1 MTAEFVRCTHG
12 MGVIGQP
19 CPWCLQ
25 IVTVLP
31 SPQPVTVGR
40 PPTSGV
46 VVPGVSATREGAEA
60 EVPVPHSG
68 HPQLVPVPVPGTDT
82 SPVRRPTALTGSPA
96 PVPHPAHQ
104 ARTHDPDT
112 AHRAAWNI
120 NQHADIYRAI
130 LTVLLEHGP
139 QTDYDLSVKVP
150 GVLAR
155 GCDRIPAPM
164 LRTSAG
170 KRRHDLQQLG
180 YVTDSGF
187 RGRTDTGAKA
197 IRWGLTAA
205 GRAVL
210 ECAA

>member
-1 MTAEFVRCTHG
+1 
-12 MGVIGQP
+12 
-19 CPWCLQ
+19 
-25 IVTVLP
+25 
-31 SPQPVTVGR
+31 
-40 PPTSGV
+40 
-46 VVPGVSATREGAEA
+46 
-60 EVPVPHSG
+60 
-68 HPQLVPVPVPGTDT
+68 VPVPGTDT

-130 LTVLLEHGP
+130 LTVLFEHGP

-205 GRAVL
+205 GRTVL
-210 ECAA
+210 EGAA